1 VKILHLIDSGGLY
14 GAERMLLTLVREQVA
29 MGLSPMILSAGEPE
43 LAEKPLEVEAR
54 QLGLPVKAWRMAPGF
69 NLWGAQELIRWARQ
83 EEYQLMHS
91 HGYKFNVLMGMWPES
106 LRKIPLIT
114 TLHGYVRARRFT
126 KAWMYEGLDR
136 LVLAQMCQ
144 VVLVSEAIRF
154 QIPKR
159 LARSNRVS
167 VIMNGLNTVSTCQ
180 AAATPLLPM
189 LDTFLPDRG
198 PLILGVGRLSPEKG
212 FDRLVDAFRE
222 FHSQYPNSALI
233 IVGEGRERPRLEQ
246 QIADYGL
253 TNYVRLPGY
262 VAEVASLMKRASVL
276 CIPSL
281 TEGLPIALLEA
292 MSLGVPVV
300 ASDVGE
306 IGNVLG
312 QGEGGL
318 VFRYESPLALAD
330 TLIAAINDRSTTES
344 RIRWSKQRVE
354 EDFSGR
360 AMMEHYLNIYRQVL
374 T

>member
-1 VKILHLIDSGGLY
+1 
-14 GAERMLLTLVREQVA
+14 
-29 MGLSPMILSAGEPE
+29 
-43 LAEKPLEVEAR
+43 
-54 QLGLPVKAWRMAPGF
+54 
-69 NLWGAQELIRWARQ
+69 
-83 EEYQLMHS
+83 
-91 HGYKFNVLMGMWPES
+91 
-106 LRKIPLIT
+106 
-114 TLHGYVRARRFT
+114 
-126 KAWMYEGLDR
+126 
-136 LVLAQMCQ
+136 
-144 VVLVSEAIRF
+144 
-154 QIPKR
+154 
-159 LARSNRVS
+159 
-167 VIMNGLNTVSTCQ
+167 MNGLNTVSTCQ